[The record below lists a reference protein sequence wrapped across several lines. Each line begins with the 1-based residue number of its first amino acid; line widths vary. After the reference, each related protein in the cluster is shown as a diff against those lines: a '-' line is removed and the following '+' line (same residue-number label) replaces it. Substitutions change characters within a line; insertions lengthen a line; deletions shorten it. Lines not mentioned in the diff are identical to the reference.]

1 MKKKYIF
8 VDLAGGLGNQIF
20 ILEFAKYISNLNNGE
35 IILNLT
41 HIDSEQFGGKSTIR
55 DFTFTNN
62 YKSYKLNPILK
73 RILDS
78 SRKFSTVINRI
89 NRRLVFVM
97 DEVKFKTKKYSIEH
111 LIQEYNPKFIFI
123 SGFWQNFKYWQ
134 DVLEYEINDRS
145 ADYSWYL
152 KLIQQHNPI
161 IFHYRIGDF
170 GQKWQYQW
178 GILSPKFLTACLCKI
193 NKDRNE
199 GGKQVWIFSDN
210 IAVAKSF
217 IQKEFLPSNFEI
229 NYIMDSQ
236 MKPAEVLL
244 LLSKSST
251 LICSNSTYSLAA
263 AKIGNVESVFIPD
276 TLSKFDAVDFATPK
290 EWVKMKSIWMS

>member
-1 MKKKYIF
+1 MGKRYIF

-41 HIDSEQFGGKSTIR
+41 HIDSEQFGGKSTIK

-62 YKSYKLNPILK
+62 YKSYKLNPALK
-73 RILDS
+73 RILDVS
-78 SRKFSTVINRI
+78 KRFSTVVNRI
-89 NRRLVFVM
+89 NRRFVFVM
-97 DEVKFKTKKYSIEH
+97 NEVEFKAKKYSIEH
-111 LIQEYNPKFIFI
+111 LVQNNNPKFIFV
-123 SGFWQNFKYWQ
+123 SGFWQNFEYWQ
-134 DVLEYEINDRS
+134 EVFEYEMKDHS
-145 ADYSWYL
+145 ADYFSYF
-152 KLIQQHNPI
+152 KLIQQNNPI

-217 IQKEFLPSNFEI
+217 IQKEFFPSNFEI
-229 NYIMDSQ
+229 KYIMDSQ

-244 LLSKSST
+244 LLSKSSI

-263 AKIGNVESVFIPD
+263 AKIGNVKTVFIPD
-276 TLSKFDAVDFATPK
+276 TLSKFDVVDFATPK
-290 EWVKMKSIWMS
+290 DWVKMKSIWMS

>member
-55 DFTFTNN
+55 DFTFTHN
-62 YKSYKLNPILK
+62 YRSYKLNPTLK
-73 RILDS
+73 KILDI
-78 SRKFSTVINRI
+78 SRRFSTLINRI
-89 NRRLVFVM
+89 NRRFVFVM
-97 DEVKFKTKKYSIEH
+97 DEVEFKTKKYSIEQ
-111 LIQEYNPKFIFI
+111 LILNNNPKFIFI
-123 SGFWQNFKYWQ
+123 RGFWQNFEYWQ
-134 DVLEYEINDRS
+134 DVFEYEIKNFS
-145 ADYSWYL
+145 ADYLSYL

-161 IFHYRIGDF
+161 MFHYRIGDF

-178 GILSPKFLTACLCKI
+178 GILSPKFLTACLWKI
-193 NKDRNE
+193 NEDRQKK
-199 GGKQVWIFSDN
+199 KQVWIFSDN
-210 IAVAKSF
+210 MAVAKSF
-217 IQKEFLPSNFEI
+217 IQKEILPSNFEI

-244 LLSKSST
+244 LLSKSSS
-251 LICSNSTYSLAA
+251 LICSNSTFSLAA
-263 AKIGNVESVFIPD
+263 AKIGNVQTVFIPD
-276 TLSKFDAVDFATPK
+276 ALSKFDIVDFATPK
-290 EWVKMKSIWMS
+290 EWVKIKSIWMS

>member
-1 MKKKYIF
+1 MGKRYIF

-41 HIDSEQFGGKSTIR
+41 HIDSEQFGGKSTIK

-62 YKSYKLNPILK
+62 YKSYKLNPALK
-73 RILDS
+73 RILDVS
-78 SRKFSTVINRI
+78 KRFSTVVNRI
-89 NRRLVFVM
+89 NRRFVFVM
-97 DEVKFKTKKYSIEH
+97 NEVEFKAKKYSIEH
-111 LIQEYNPKFIFI
+111 LVQNNNPKFIFV
-123 SGFWQNFKYWQ
+123 SGFWQNFEYWQ
-134 DVLEYEINDRS
+134 EVFEYEMKDHS
-145 ADYSWYL
+145 ADYFSYF
-152 KLIQQHNPI
+152 KLILQNNPI

-178 GILSPKFLTACLCKI
+178 GILSPKFLTSCLCKI
-193 NKDRNE
+193 NEDRNDE
-199 GGKQVWIFSDN
+199 KKQVWIFSDN

-217 IQKEFLPSNFEI
+217 IQKEFFPSNFEI
-229 NYIMDSQ
+229 KYIMDSQ

-244 LLSKSST
+244 LLSKSSI

-263 AKIGNVESVFIPD
+263 AKIGKVKTVFIPD
-276 TLSKFDAVDFATPK
+276 TLSKFDVVDFATPK
-290 EWVKMKSIWMS
+290 DWVKMKSIWMS